1 MLATKVKQGR
11 VAIVYFCS
19 SVNRCYSSCSSWSCW
34 MGYHR
39 NSDLTRHVRFFVSG
53 RDFFYEQNDN
63 NLDYNSKV
71 KEDFKENS
79 LIRSTYNK

>member
-1 MLATKVKQGR
+1 MLLVMLFLVVLDGLSPQFRFDTP
-11 VAIVYFCS
+11 CS
-19 SVNRCYSSCSSWSCW
+19 VLCLRSR
-34 MGYHR
+34 
-39 NSDLTRHVRFFVSG
+39 L
-53 RDFFYEQNDN
+53 FFYEQNDN

>member
-1 MLATKVKQGR
+1 MFG
-11 VAIVYFCS
+11 S
-19 SVNRCYSSCSSWSCW
+19 
-34 MGYHR
+34 
-39 NSDLTRHVRFFVSG
+39 VSG